1 MAQTSRVHKRNHA
14 NKLQSIFKRFGV
26 SKRWGVACACILLL
40 VLFCCFGLFWQGS
53 SGVVLHRNTP
63 EKTTDTN
70 NVASTLSEESASKS
84 EGETESNSQQ
94 ASTSKLYVHVD
105 GAVVS
110 PGVYEFSSGSRV
122 CDALDAAGGLAE
134 DADTSQINLAAQII
148 DGEKVYVPHEGE
160 TVTNIT
166 SPETNDT
173 ARSGL
178 VNINTATVEQLDTL
192 PGVGEAT
199 ATAIIED
206 REQNGPFTSPE
217 DLMRVSGIG
226 EKKFERLEGLICV

>member
-1 MAQTSRVHKRNHA
+1 M
-14 NKLQSIFKRFGV
+14 
-26 SKRWGVACACILLL
+26 
-40 VLFCCFGLFWQGS
+40 
-53 SGVVLHRNTP
+53 
-63 EKTTDTN
+63 
-70 NVASTLSEESASKS
+70 
-84 EGETESNSQQ
+84 
-94 ASTSKLYVHVD
+94 
-105 GAVVS
+105 
-110 PGVYEFSSGSRV
+110 YEFSSGSRV

-134 DADTSQINLAAQII
+134 DADTSQINLAAQIT

-173 ARSGL
+173 ASSGL